1 MIDLPPMYQHVSPA
15 YYEHALYPH
24 AFNDESLTMDEKM
37 VWFFW
42 KHYGE
47 HSEILDIFIFSKH
60 EDSIYKIFHS
70 LRKKGYV
77 SEQDFRD
84 LFQNDPQD

>member
-42 KHYGE
+42 KHYV
-47 HSEILDIFIFSKH
+47 STQKFWIFSFSANTKIQ
-60 EDSIYKIFHS
+60 SIKYFI
-70 LRKKGYV
+70 L
-77 SEQDFRD
+77 
-84 LFQNDPQD
+84 